1 MTGYGMVMV
10 VSAAAVAALMLS
22 TWLLS
27 VRLRDASVADVAWGL
42 GFVLIAWTTFAIAD
56 GATVRK
62 VLVASLTTLWGLRLA
77 GYLGWRQ
84 RGEGEDFRYQD
95 MRRRYGRRFPFLSLF
110 LVFGI
115 QGLGMWAVSL
125 PLQAAQVP
133 DSPQGL
139 TVLDM
144 VGVAVWTLGFFFE
157 AVGDL
162 QLARFR
168 ADPRNRGK
176 VMDRGL
182 WRYTRHPNYFGDF
195 CVWWGLYAI
204 ALATGEAWWSVAGP
218 VVMSCV
224 LLKVSGKPVLEEHLT
239 RHREGYPDYVRRTS
253 PFFPWPP
260 ERRSLQSRPHL
271 R

>member
-1 MTGYGMVMV
+1 MTGYGTVMV
-10 VSAAAVAALMLS
+10 LSAVAVAALMAS
-22 TWLLS
+22 AWLLS

-56 GATVRK
+56 GATARK
-62 VLVASLTTLWGLRLA
+62 VLVVSLATLWGLRLA
-77 GYLGWRQ
+77 GYLGWRKL
-84 RGEGEDFRYQD
+84 GEEEDFRYQE

-110 LVFGI
+110 LVFGL

-139 TVLDM
+139 TALDI
-144 VGVAVWTLGFFFE
+144 VGVAVWALGFFFE
-157 AVGDL
+157 TVGDL

-168 ADPRNRGK
+168 AEPSNRGR

-224 LLKVSGKPVLEEHLT
+224 LLKVSGMPVLEDHLS
-239 RHREGYPDYVRRTS
+239 RHREGYRDYVRRTS
-253 PFFPWPP
+253 PFFPWPRARP
-260 ERRSLQSRPHL
+260 FGQRRSGL